1 MNQFYTAE
9 SVTEG
14 HPDKLCDLIADSVLD
29 ECLSHDA
36 LSRVACEVMATRG
49 QIIVAGEITSL
60 YEPSI
65 PSIVRSVLRKVGYNP
80 ARFAIQCLIHKQSP
94 DIAAGVDCSLEQRRN
109 VDGSSPSLQLGAGD
123 QGIMVGYACSET
135 PQMLPLPVVLAH
147 RLTSALTIARKSG
160 AIQGLRP
167 DGKAQVTVEYDE
179 DGKPFRLDTVVLSAQ
194 HSPEIPADELCFE
207 LTDKVIAPAL
217 QVLPPDEDTKISIQ
231 PEGLCWAA
239 RKQIP
244 VSPDENSWWT
254 ASECS
259 RLTAAVLFPVRTPP
273 KWIAPAHTWPD
284 ILLKTLWRRVC
295 ANGVRLHWLM
305 LLGQPNR

>member
-179 DGKPFRLDTVVLSAQ
+179 DGKPVSMGVPGMAYVNMISEGAIKKEEVQHLGAIVRGIEPGRSSEDEIIMISLGGMPILDVGWGY
-194 HSPEIPADELCFE
+194 ECY
-207 LTDKVIAPAL
+207 KKAL
-217 QVLPPDEDTKISIQ
+217 EKGIGTKLKLWDT
-231 PEGLCWAA
+231 PFMA
-239 RKQIP
+239 
-244 VSPDENSWWT
+244 
-254 ASECS
+254 
-259 RLTAAVLFPVRTPP
+259 
-273 KWIAPAHTWPD
+273 
-284 ILLKTLWRRVC
+284 
-295 ANGVRLHWLM
+295 
-305 LLGQPNR
+305 